1 MFKVYWTND
10 EEQIGADDFDDM
22 SKALAWTNSL
32 RNMGYR
38 FVTMVSENPN
48 CTSKLGV
55 DEVKDTAN
63 YDGWISRGR
72 AP

>member
-1 MFKVYWTND
+1 MYKVYWTEFKD
-10 EEQIGADDFDDM
+10 PKSKDFVDLSD
-22 SKALAWTNSL
+22 ALAFSAVL
-32 RNMGYR
+32 RNLGYR
-38 FVTMVSENPN
+38 FVTMVSENSN

-55 DEVKDTAN
+55 DEVTDIAN

>member
-1 MFKVYWTND
+1 MFKVYYTVDNKPHA
-10 EEQIGADDFDDM
+10 EVFDDLSM
-22 SKALAWTNSL
+22 ALSASQFHRSL
-32 RNMGYR
+32 GHT
-38 FVTMVSENPN
+38 FVTMCSENPN

-55 DEVKDTAN
+55 DEVKDVDN